1 MNAQT
6 NIDDLLLK
14 RLAEQSG
21 QCLDM
26 ASVLLATDEMLK
38 AAQQGHWDRVSDLEA
53 TRRKRLDRCF
63 AQPIM
68 PENSELFSEALA
80 VMLHMNEELV
90 ALVQKAKG
98 QASLNHNT
106 NQRRIKAVSHY
117 LDVSSEVAGDE

>member
-6 NIDDLLLK
+6 QIDGFLLK

-38 AAQQGHWDRVSDLEA
+38 AAQVGQWDRGSELESS
-53 TRRKRLDRCF
+53 RRKRLERCF

-80 VMLHMNEELV
+80 VMLHLNEELV
-90 ALVQKAKG
+90 GVVQQAREQVSVTRNQHVKKKDAL
-98 QASLNHNT
+98 
-106 NQRRIKAVSHY
+106 RHY
-117 LDVSSEVAGDE
+117 LDTGSD

>member
-6 NIDDLLLK
+6 QIDGFLLK

-38 AAQQGHWDRVSDLEA
+38 AAQVGQWDRVSELESS
-53 TRRKRLDRCF
+53 RRKRLERCF

-80 VMLHMNEELV
+80 VMLHLNEELV
-90 ALVQKAKG
+90 GVVQQAREQVSVTRNQHVKKKDAL
-98 QASLNHNT
+98 
-106 NQRRIKAVSHY
+106 RHY
-117 LDVSSEVAGDE
+117 LDTGSD